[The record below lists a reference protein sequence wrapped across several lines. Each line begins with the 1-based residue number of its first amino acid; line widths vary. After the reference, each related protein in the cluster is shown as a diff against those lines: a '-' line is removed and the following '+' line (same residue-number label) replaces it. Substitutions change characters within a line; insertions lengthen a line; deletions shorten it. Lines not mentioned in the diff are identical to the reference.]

1 MEISEDF
8 IECSLKV
15 TDKVDKVSNLQSYFQ
30 IIYQIFLTL
39 CYPFLSFFIWFIIC
53 LIVGRRIR
61 IRIRYLSSH
70 FKGSTEKL

>member
-1 MEISEDF
+1 MEISENF

-39 CYPFLSFFIWFIIC
+39 CYPFLSFFI
-53 LIVGRRIR
+53 
-61 IRIRYLSSH
+61 
-70 FKGSTEKL
+70 